1 MAPHQYTERAPRL
14 STDNA
19 RAMRADARRN
29 RARVL
34 EVAQAVFAAE
44 GLSVPI
50 DEIARR
56 AGVGAGTIYRHFPTK
71 EALFEA
77 IVLSRCQR
85 LIDEGGSLASAEDA
99 GEAFL
104 GFFSRMLEEAV
115 TNRALFETV
124 AGTGLKDR
132 LADCGRELLETLGV
146 LLVRAQRSGAVRADV
161 SAADVKALLVG
172 SMVMEQEV
180 RAAGGDA
187 PGRMA
192 AIVTDGL
199 RPR

>member
-1 MAPHQYTERAPRL
+1 
-14 STDNA
+14 
-19 RAMRADARRN
+19 MRADARRN

-56 AGVGAGTIYRHFPTK
+56 AGVGAGTVYRHFPTK

-77 IVLSRCQR
+77 IVLSRLELLTR
-85 LIDEGGSLASAEDA
+85 EGSELVSAEDA
-99 GEAFL
+99 GSAFF
-104 GFFSRMLEEAV
+104 GFFSRVLEEGVA
-115 TNRALFETV
+115 NMALFD
-124 AGTGLKDR
+124 ALSGTGFKDSLTECGWR
-132 LADCGRELLETLGV
+132 LHETLGE
-146 LLVRAQRSGAVRADV
+146 LLVRAQRAGAVRKDI
-161 SAADVKALLVG
+161 SAADVKALLLG
-172 SMVMEQEV
+172 AMVMEQEL
-180 RAAGGDA
+180 RGDKSGA

-192 AIVTDGL
+192 AVVADGL